1 MKIKKFTFFLSLMW
15 WLCSSAYGQSIT
27 GEVVDKSNNSAVIGA
42 NVTVPGTLIGTLTD
56 VDGKFSLTLPAGAKQ
71 IQVSFTGYI
80 KQTLDVVSG
89 GKYKIILEPDVAVL
103 NEVVVV
109 GYGAQKKANLTGAV
123 STVDV
128 GKTLE
133 ARPITDVGR
142 ALQGTT
148 PGLVVTTSS
157 GQIGDAPSIKIRG
170 VVSTISGNSGNPL
183 VLVDNVEV
191 PDITYVNPDDIESIS
206 VLKDASTTAIYGAR
220 AAFGAILITTKKGTR
235 DGKVKVTYSNNFA
248 WATPTKVPKHTR
260 ADENLRYSYLQL
272 NALNTTPTPEFG
284 QVGYYY
290 NLDVIDKVT
299 AWIDQYG
306 DGSQLGREMVEGRDF
321 DYRTSGGAYFYR
333 PWDIYK
339 EYYKDWTPQQNQSIS
354 VSGGS
359 EKTQYNLS
367 ASSLNQKGVEKL
379 FDDFYKRLSTSGSFS
394 TEVKKW
400 LTVRGRYMYSKTA
413 EETPFLYAAAA
424 YDPMYYLYR
433 WHQVYPYGT
442 YKEAEFR
449 GGINDLKSARPVEED
464 TYYSRY
470 TLGATLKPLKG
481 LTLDF
486 DYTFAQNFSTM
497 HQVGG
502 YVKGIDF
509 WNRTGS
515 TTPASDTFEEVTK
528 IYSSASYD
536 YAQYTSSKNL
546 RNTYNAYATYE
557 NVINEH
563 SFKVMVGTNV
573 EDAEYIYLSA
583 KRNGVYDFNRGEVN
597 LAGGDQS
604 ATSNHSWWS
613 VNGFF
618 GRINYSFKDKYLL
631 ELDGRYDASSRFSE
645 DTRWAF
651 FPSGSAAWR
660 VSQEPWMQPLK
671 PYVSTLKL
679 RGSYGMVGN
688 QDVPL
693 NAFISTI
700 GVTNPSASGNFWL
713 IGNNFVP
720 FIAHSTSSPVPALVD
735 PSLTWEKV
743 TTLDFAADAR
753 FLNDRLGL
761 TVEWYQRTTS
771 DMLSPGVTIPSTVG
785 ANAPRR
791 NFGELVTKGIELAV
805 DYGYTFSNGLH
816 LTASGQFTDFKT
828 VVSKYPSAN
837 DPQNSATYYQGKVL
851 GEIWGYKT
859 EGLFQVD
866 DFIWDGNAISQV
878 AWTGG
883 QMKNV
888 MKEGIPNQYILESG
902 LFKYG
907 PGDVR
912 FKDING
918 DGVINYG
925 SNTVGDPGD
934 RTVIGNSQPRFQYGF
949 RLGADWKGIDL
960 GTFFQGVGK
969 RSIWAT
975 GNMVLPGYY
984 AAEANFAHTLD
995 YWSTDNPGAFYPRP
1009 MEYSQTAK
1017 WNYIVN
1023 DRYLLNVG
1031 YLRLKNLSLGYTLPS
1046 NWVSKVNIAKLR
1058 VYFIGENL
1066 FEFDKMGGVPIDPEI
1081 DWTSQTSS
1089 DSRSFGRSY
1098 PYRRTLS
1105 FGIQLEL

>member
-1 MKIKKFTFFLSLMW
+1 MKIKKVFFLLAFMCG
-15 WLCSSAYGQSIT
+15 LSAYTYGQVIT
-27 GEVVDKSNNSAVIGA
+27 GEVIDKSTNQAIIGA
-42 NVTVPGTLIGTLTD
+42 NVTVTGTAVGTLTD
-56 VDGKFSLTLPAGAKQ
+56 VNGKFSLTLPSGSNQ
-71 IQVSFTGYI
+71 IQVSFMGYVR
-80 KQTLDVVSG
+80 QTVNVTSG
-89 GKYKIILEPDVAVL
+89 GKYRILLEPDIAVL

-148 PGLVVTTSS
+148 AGLVVTTSS
-157 GQIGDAPSIKIRG
+157 GAIGDAPSIKIRG
-170 VVSTISGNSGNPL
+170 MVSTISGNSGNPL

-191 PDITYVNPDDIESIS
+191 PDLTYVNPDDIESIS

-220 AAFGAILITTKKGTR
+220 AAFGAILITTKKGAR
-235 DGKVKVTYSNNFA
+235 DGDVKITYSNNFA
-248 WATPTKVPKHTR
+248 WATPTKVPEHTR
-260 ADENLRYSYLQL
+260 ADLNLQYSYDQL
-272 NALNTTPTPEFG
+272 NALKTTPTYEYG
-284 QVGYYY
+284 QVGYWY
-290 NLDVIDKVT
+290 NPDVIAKVKD
-299 AWIDQYG
+299 WIDTYG

-321 DYRTSGGAYFYR
+321 DYRTAGGAYFYR
-333 PWDIYK
+333 PWDIYN
-339 EYYKDWTPQQNQSIS
+339 EYYKEWTPQQNQSIS
-354 VSGGS
+354 VSGGN

-379 FDDFYKRLSTSGSFS
+379 FDDFFKRLSTSGSFS
-394 TEVKKW
+394 TDVKKW
-400 LTVRGRYMYSKTA
+400 LTVRGRYMYSKTS
-413 EETPFLYAAAA
+413 EETPFLYAAAT

-442 YKEAEFR
+442 YNGDEFR
-449 GGINDLKSARPVEED
+449 GGINDLKSARPGED
-464 TYYSRY
+464 DSYYSRY
-470 TLGATLKPLKG
+470 TLGTTLNVVKG
-481 LTLDF
+481 LTIDF
-486 DYTFAQNFSTM
+486 DYTFAQTFATQ

-528 IYSSASYD
+528 IYSSSSYD

-546 RNTYNAYATYE
+546 RNTFNAYATYE
-557 NVINEH
+557 KALGNH
-563 SFKVMVGTNV
+563 SIKLMAGSNI
-573 EDAEYIYLSA
+573 EDAETVYLSA

-613 VNGFF
+613 VTGFF
-618 GRINYSFKDKYLL
+618 GRINYSLNDKYLI
-631 ELDGRYDASSRFSE
+631 ELDGRYDGSSKFSE

-671 PYVSTLKL
+671 PIISTFKL

-693 NAFISTI
+693 NAYISTL
-700 GVTNPSASGNFWL
+700 GVLNPSASGNYWL
-713 IGNNFVP
+713 INNNFVP
-720 FIAHSTSSPVPALVD
+720 FIEHKTATPAPALVD
-735 PSLTWEKV
+735 PTLTWEKV

-753 FLNDRLGL
+753 FLNDKLGL

-771 DMLSPGVTIPSTVG
+771 DMLSPGLTIPSTVG
-785 ANAPRR
+785 ANAPKR
-791 NFGELVTKGIELAV
+791 NFGELTTKGVELAI

-816 LTASGQFTDFKT
+816 LTVSGQYTDFKT

-837 DPQNSATYYQGKVL
+837 DPQNSVTYYEGKTL

-859 EGLFQVD
+859 EGLFQND
-866 DFIWDGNAISQV
+866 DFVWSNDAISQV
-878 AWTGG
+878 EWTGG
-883 QMKNV
+883 QLKNA
-888 MKEGIPNQYILESG
+888 MKEGVPNQYILESG

-912 FKDING
+912 FKDLNG

-934 RTVIGNSQPRFQYGF
+934 RTVIGNTNPRFQYGF
-949 RLGADWKGIDL
+949 RLGADWKGIDVA
-960 GTFFQGVGK
+960 TFFQGVGK

-984 AAEANFAHTLD
+984 GAEANFSHTLD
-995 YWSTDNPGAFYPRP
+995 YWTPDNTDAFYPRP

-1017 WNYIVN
+1017 WNYVVN

-1031 YLRLKNLSLGYTLPS
+1031 YLRLKNITVGYSLPS
-1046 NWVSKVNIAKLR
+1046 KWVDKVNITKLR

-1066 FEFDKMGGVPIDPEI
+1066 FEFDKMGDVPIDPEI
-1081 DWTSQTSS
+1081 DWTTNTSN